1 MLVLF
6 IVMPRKLDERDIEI
20 FRKLVPE
27 LNRDALSPAGHQF
40 KSILPPMAHHFTEDE
55 DDFKE
60 RLDRLSG
67 DDIGYLVGKVLDG
80 GEMLGSLDKGDIEV
94 FVGLVESKVSKEQA
108 DKVRE
113 YVGLEY
119 YFE

>member
-1 MLVLF
+1 
-6 IVMPRKLDERDIEI
+6 MPRKLDERDIEI

-27 LNRDALSPAGHQF
+27 LNRDAISPAGHQF
-40 KSILPPMAHHFTEDE
+40 KSILPPLAHHFTEDE

-60 RLDRLSG
+60 RLEL
-67 DDIGYLVGKVLDG
+67 LDG
-80 GEMLGSLDKGDIEV
+80 GDLEYLVEKVLNGEEMLGSLDKEDIEV
-94 FVGLVESKVSKEQA
+94 FVGLVEAKVSKEHA

-113 YVGLEY
+113 YVGMEY